1 MTTNTTPAIGSVAP
15 DFTLPSTAGSDVS
28 LSSFRGTHN
37 VILAFFPAAFSGVCT
52 AEFCSFSDDYAQFT
66 SADTIVLPIST
77 DWIPALKVFKE
88 RERLALDLLSDSKR
102 TVTRLYGTYFEEAF
116 VARRAYILIDKAG
129 VVRWTFVESE
139 LGHRRENA
147 DLLEQLA
154 ALG

>member
-1 MTTNTTPAIGSVAP
+1 MTTHSTPAIGSAAP
-15 DFTLPSTAGSDVS
+15 DFTLPSTAGADVT
-28 LSSFRGTHN
+28 LSSFRGTHH

-66 SADTIVLPIST
+66 SADTVVLPIST

-88 RERLALDLLSDSKR
+88 RERLTLDLLSDSKR